1 MVYLVRVESKRRVKG
16 ISVAANIAVEEIDEK
31 RAQDAAIRMF
41 AQYEGLALAAV
52 KVTKTVTESPLL

>member
-1 MVYLVRVESKRRVKG
+1 MTYLVRVESKKRIKG

-41 AQYEGLALAAV
+41 AHQEGLALAAV
-52 KVTKTVTESPLL
+52 KVTKVTLEVA

>member
-1 MVYLVRVESKRRVKG
+1 MTYLVRVESKRRVKG

-52 KVTKTVTESPLL
+52 KVTKVTLEVA

>member
-16 ISVAANIAVEEIDEK
+16 MTLAANIAVEEIDEK

-52 KVTKTVTESPLL
+52 KVTKVTLEVA

>member
-1 MVYLVRVESKRRVKG
+1 MTYLVRVESKRRVKG
-16 ISVAANIAVEEIDEK
+16 MTLAANIAVEEIDEK

-52 KVTKTVTESPLL
+52 KVTKVTLEVAS

>member
-1 MVYLVRVESKRRVKG
+1 MTYLVRVESKRRVKG
-16 ISVAANIAVEEIDEK
+16 MTLAANIAVEEIDEK

-52 KVTKTVTESPLL
+52 KVTKVTLEVA

>member
-1 MVYLVRVESKRRVKG
+1 MTYLVRVESKRRVKG
-16 ISVAANIAVEEIDEK
+16 ISVAANIAVEEIDDK

-52 KVTKTVTESPLL
+52 KVTKVTLEVA

>member
-1 MVYLVRVESKRRVKG
+1 MTYLVRVESRKRVKG
-16 ISVAANIAVEEIDEK
+16 ISASANIAVEEIDEK

-52 KVTKTVTESPLL
+52 KVTKVTLEVA

>member
-1 MVYLVRVESKRRVKG
+1 MVYIVRVESKRRVKG
-16 ISVAANIAVEEIDEK
+16 MTLAANIAVEEIDEK

-52 KVTKTVTESPLL
+52 KVTKVTLEVA

>member
-1 MVYLVRVESKRRVKG
+1 MTYLVRVESKRRVKG
-16 ISVAANIAVEEIDEK
+16 MTLAANIAVEEINEK

-52 KVTKTVTESPLL
+52 KVTKVTLDVA

>member
-52 KVTKTVTESPLL
+52 KVTKVTLEVA

>member
-1 MVYLVRVESKRRVKG
+1 MTYLVRVESKRRVKG
-16 ISVAANIAVEEIDEK
+16 MTLAANIAVEEIDEK

-52 KVTKTVTESPLL
+52 KVTRLEVAS

>member
-1 MVYLVRVESKRRVKG
+1 MTYLVRVESKRRVKG
-16 ISVAANIAVEEIDEK
+16 MTLAANVAVEEIDEK

-52 KVTKTVTESPLL
+52 KVTKVTLEVA

>member
-1 MVYLVRVESKRRVKG
+1 MTYLVRVESKRRVKG
-16 ISVAANIAVEEIDEK
+16 MTLAANIAVEEINEK

-52 KVTKTVTESPLL
+52 KVTKVTLEVA